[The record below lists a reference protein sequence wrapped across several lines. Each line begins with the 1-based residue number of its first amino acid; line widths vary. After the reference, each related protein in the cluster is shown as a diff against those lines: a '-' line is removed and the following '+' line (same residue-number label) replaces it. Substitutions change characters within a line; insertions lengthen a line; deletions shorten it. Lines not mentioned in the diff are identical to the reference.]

1 MICTVIWPS
10 IAWTPRPC
18 SSGISA
24 SGLLTPLQPRESSER
39 IVAAIQYWHF
49 RTLQCKILD
58 IIRSCSYMLIHVDTP
73 QEVQFFIIW
82 SRLHFSGHS
91 CSSSFLSF
99 LFRLLELGL
108 IPFQL
113 LSLLG
118 EHDSIFFDA
127 LLPLF
132 ELLEKLQQAHCWKKL
147 TPTENDETRV
157 GFMSKKKHA
166 LSLLKWQPQI
176 LACFCFTRLVAV
188 FSASAFQLST
198 ASWHWMISCARFKGY
213 TVTLTPGVAAFWA
226 WPMTGNFMVKLPLS
240 CCCLCQ
246 DLKSQQVHA
255 HVHTFPSE
263 HAAIGYFNY
272 PCHDVCFSSNL
283 TTHPPFS
290 DPSTRCL
297 HLFGDDLCLLFSFHL
312 PALQLRCMRCEGHIT
327 RFLRQ
332 AKAVVSTWL
341 CYRTTFV
348 Q

>member
-58 IIRSCSYMLIHVDTP
+58 IIGSCSYMLIH
-73 QEVQFFIIW
+73 
-82 SRLHFSGHS
+82 LKKFSSWLKFSLASIFLATAAAVRSFPFSFDFSSSAWYRSSSSACWESMTAFSSTRCFH
-91 CSSSFLSF
+91 CSSS
-99 LFRLLELGL
+99 
-108 IPFQL
+108 
-113 LSLLG
+113 
-118 EHDSIFFDA
+118 
-127 LLPLF
+127 
-132 ELLEKLQQAHCWKKL
+132 WKNCNRHSAFKL
-147 TPTENDETRV
+147 TPTENYESRV

-188 FSASAFQLST
+188 FSASAFQVST

-226 WPMTGNFMVKLPLS
+226 WPMTANFMVKLPLS
-240 CCCLCQ
+240 CCCLSQ
-246 DLKSQQVHA
+246 DLTSQQVHA

-263 HAAIGYFNY
+263 HAARGYFNY
-272 PCHDVCFSSNL
+272 PCHDVSFSSNL

-290 DPSTRCL
+290 DPSMRCL

-312 PALQLRCMRCEGHIT
+312 PALQLRCMRCEGQIT